1 LLSVRLCELSLSG
14 ISEPEEERQ
23 EIEER
28 GEVYEQ
34 QAELLF
40 AEQNSDSEGLSE
52 DEVEDIA

>member
-1 LLSVRLCELSLSG
+1 LSLSG